1 MRSQIANSHLPIMTA
16 TDLPGDLREQGAS
29 QRGLRRAPHFFPA
42 SQSAAR
48 EAIGGL
54 GFGT

>member
-1 MRSQIANSHLPIMTA
+1 MKSRIANSHLPLVTTA
-16 TDLPGDLREQGAS
+16 SLSGDMREQGAS
-29 QRGLRRAPHFFPA
+29 QRGLRPAPHFFHA
-42 SQSAAR
+42 LQSVAR

>member
-1 MRSQIANSHLPIMTA
+1 MKSQMQTYQPLMAA
-16 TDLPGDLREQGAS
+16 ADLPGDVREQGAS
-29 QRGLRRAPHFFPA
+29 QRGLRRAPHFFHA

-48 EAIGGL
+48 AAIGGL